1 MKKVLFVCTGNAARS
16 QMAEAFARHLG
27 RGKIDASSAGVLP
40 AKDISQTAVKVMLEK
55 GIDISK
61 NRPKKLTEEMF
72 TGVDLVVTMG
82 CSVQDVCP
90 APLFRNVEDWHL
102 EDTKGMLIENVR
114 EVRDEIER
122 RVVVLLKRL
131 LSEN

>member
-16 QMAEAFARHLG
+16 QMAEAFAKQLG

-40 AKDISQTAVKVMLEK
+40 SKDISQTAAKVMLEK

-61 NRPKKLTEEMF
+61 NKPKKLTAEMSA
-72 TGVDLVVTMG
+72 GVDLVVTMG
-82 CSVQDVCP
+82 CSVQDICP
-90 APLFRNVEDWHL
+90 APLLRNVVDWQL
-102 EDTKGMLIENVR
+102 EDTKGMPIEKVR

-122 RVVVLLKRL
+122 RVVKLLKTL